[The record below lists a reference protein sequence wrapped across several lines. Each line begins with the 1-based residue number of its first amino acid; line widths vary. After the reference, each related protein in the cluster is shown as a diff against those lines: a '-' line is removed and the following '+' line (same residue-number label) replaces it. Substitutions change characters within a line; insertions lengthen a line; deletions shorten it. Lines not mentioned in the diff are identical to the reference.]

1 MQNRRQFLKSATVL
15 APAMLGLQCTED
27 EPTYNYSKNR
37 TSQPFDNTM
46 NGNFIF
52 RNTELLEWIDKRI
65 PEHTA
70 QVYKQ
75 AFQELFDNCCHRLQD
90 VPQKYT
96 DQIQGPK
103 TVEIINESDTN
114 LLYLHD
120 NTMFL
125 EDMWDYHPIGQI
137 CVASQLLRHRE
148 LLTTN
153 QFNIPSHQHTA
164 FLYAGA
170 IEMINQIYEG
180 GMQRAFTT
188 GLKPRTTTK
197 YRYVMLKG
205 MQSYQTQEIPYAR
218 PGSPWMHL
226 RNNRRIVQKYFQLQS
241 QGNLQEIANTG
252 IYVSQSFLDYS
263 QNLPPL
269 ISEGVIQ
276 PVLKRT

>member
-1 MQNRRQFLKSATVL
+1 M
-15 APAMLGLQCTED
+15 
-27 EPTYNYSKNR
+27 
-37 TSQPFDNTM
+37 
-46 NGNFIF
+46 
-52 RNTELLEWIDKRI
+52 EWINKRI

-137 CVASQLLRHRE
+137 CIASQLLRHRE

-188 GLKPRTTTK
+188 DSNPEQQPSIDMLCSKACNHTK
-197 YRYVMLKG
+197 QKKCHQPDQALHG
-205 MQSYQTQEIPYAR
+205 CTLEI
-218 PGSPWMHL
+218 
-226 RNNRRIVQKYFQLQS
+226 ID
-241 QGNLQEIANTG
+241 E
-252 IYVSQSFLDYS
+252 
-263 QNLPPL
+263 
-269 ISEGVIQ
+269 
-276 PVLKRT
+276 